1 MLKLLL
7 YGVQAEVVALLN
19 EEYGFEYMEDVH
31 WEDVLRGDMQVGQ
44 VASSGRCCSREC
56 VSFCSGSC
64 VCSGQLVQMSAA
76 KHVCRV
82 QVRAVTGQLQ
92 SAPECLEILH
102 ICHMSHRC
110 KLPPIGRSG
119 RP

>member
-44 VASSGRCCSREC
+44 AASSGRCCSREC
-56 VSFCSGSC
+56 FLLLRFLRLLRAACADERCKACLPRTSQSSDW
-64 VCSGQLVQMSAA
+64 SAA
-76 KHVCRV
+76 ISTR
-82 QVRAVTGQLQ
+82 
-92 SAPECLEILH
+92 
-102 ICHMSHRC
+102 MS
-110 KLPPIGRSG
+110 
-119 RP
+119 